1 MTPQPSPVQQDPS
14 TLGHVID
21 KTRQALRS
29 IGIESAEPEARWLVE
44 AAVGVSPLQQTLG
57 RSRLLSRDEA
67 ARVEAWVD
75 RRLKREPLQYI
86 LGTQEFCGLEF
97 HVNSSVL
104 IPRPETELLISETIR
119 HSPRNECPIFVDVGT
134 GSGCVA
140 VTLGRTIPGSKVF
153 AIDISTTVLE
163 IARQNAHRHGVE
175 TAIAWLNGDLLA
187 PLVGR
192 GLEGLVTA
200 IVSNPPYIRE
210 DEWATLQDEV
220 RLYEPRTAL
229 VAGPRGTEVHERL
242 LREAVPFLA
251 PGGLLVMEMGQG
263 QSVELT
269 KLVESIATY
278 RAVNVVRDQAG
289 IDRVLIAERAD

>member
-14 TLGHVID
+14 TLGHVIE

-29 IGIESAEPEARWLVE
+29 VGIESAEPEARWLVE

-57 RSRLLSRDEA
+57 RSRLLSQEEVKA
-67 ARVEAWVD
+67 VHAHVS
-75 RRLKREPLQYI
+75 RRLRREPLQYI

-97 HVNSSVL
+97 HVNPSVL

-119 HSPRNECPIFVDVGT
+119 HSPRNECPILVDVGT

-140 VTLGRTIPGSKVF
+140 VTLARTIARSKIF

-163 IARQNAHRHGVE
+163 TARQNARRHGVE
-175 TAIAWLNGDLLA
+175 TAIAWLDGDLLE

-192 GLEGLVTA
+192 GLEGLVSA

-210 DEWATLQDEV
+210 NEWMTLQDEV
-220 RLYEPRTAL
+220 RLHEPRTAL

-242 LREAVPFLA
+242 LREAILFLA

-269 KLVESIATY
+269 KLVESMATY
-278 RAVNVVRDQAG
+278 RGVDIVQDQAG
-289 IDRVLIAERAD
+289 IDRVLIAERAG